1 MSNVENEDEKD
12 DEGEGLDPRLEA
24 GWEALADGDVEKAR
38 EAAKACAFIEEL
50 RPEAL
55 MLEAACHREEGDVTA
70 ALEVLRKVVKVDPEW
85 CDPELWTAELM
96 LDQAEDL
103 DEALRHARR
112 ALDLAEEEDEYLA
125 AVGVKAAIELALD
138 RPTEARRTLKG
149 LPPPEAA
156 LGDSARAIELGHLLV
171 DVGAPAEARTRMETV
186 LRDEPDNAD
195 AWYLLGA
202 AAEILGDEPR
212 KREAWVRTRELD
224 LAAADGAGALGEEP
238 PGRARLSEARLVEL
252 AEETLE
258 ELPLEIRQHLKNVP
272 IIVAEV
278 PAAADVAAGLDPRL
292 LGMFH
297 GASQAETGA
306 TDSVPA
312 LTEIVLFR
320 GNIERVATDE
330 DDVRVEV
337 QITLLHEAG
346 HYFGLDETALERLDL
361 D

>member
-1 MSNVENEDEKD
+1 MSNVEDEHEDD
-12 DEGEGLDPRLEA
+12 GGEGLDPRLEA
-24 GWEALADGDVEKAR
+24 GWEALADGDVAKALA
-38 EAAKACAFIEEL
+38 AAKTCASIEEV

-55 MLEAACHREEGDVTA
+55 MLEAACHREEGDIAA
-70 ALEVLRKVVKVDPEW
+70 ALEVLAKVVKADPEW
-85 CDPELWTAELM
+85 CDPELWSAELL
-96 LDQAEDL
+96 LDESEDL

-138 RPTEARRTLKG
+138 RPTEARKTLKG

-156 LGDSARAIELGHLLV
+156 LGDSARAIELGQLLV
-171 DVGAPAEARTRMETV
+171 EVGAPAEARTRMETV

-195 AWYLLGA
+195 AWYLLGVA
-202 AAEILGDEPR
+202 SEIVGDEER
-212 KREAWVRTRELD
+212 KRESWVRTRELD
-224 LAAADGAGALGEEP
+224 LAAADGAGALGDDLAAD
-238 PGRARLSEARLVEL
+238 ARLSEARLVEL

-258 ELPLEIRQHLKNVP
+258 ELPPDIRRHLENVP

-297 GASQAETGA
+297 GASHAEAGA

-320 GNIERVATDE
+320 GNIERVAADE
-330 DDVRVEV
+330 DEVRAEV

-346 HYFGLDETALERLDL
+346 HYFGLDEAALERLDL